1 VAGYAHQMGV
11 PAASAAAVG
20 SGVIILAGGLMVA
33 LGIWGDLGALLL
45 AAFLLS
51 TALLIHAFWKID
63 DEQKTMQMI
72 QFMKNVSMAGGA
84 VALFALFATVGSD
97 LRTFLRVPPCCRAD
111 V

>member
-1 VAGYAHQMGV
+1 MGV

-51 TALLIHAFWKID
+51 AALFIHAFWKID
-63 DEQKTMQMI
+63 DEQEKTMQMI
-72 QFMKNVSMAGGA
+72 QFMKNVSMTGGA
-84 VALFALFATVGSD
+84 VALFALSQQSAATSE
-97 LRTFLRVPPCCRAD
+97 RF
-111 V
+111 